1 MPQSLSQLYV
11 HLVFSTKNR
20 QQLIYP
26 KIAADLY
33 AYMATVFHDECR
45 STARLIGGTE
55 DHIHALFNLA
65 RTWCI
70 ADVVEAV
77 KTSTSKWMK
86 AQDPLLRGFSW
97 QSGYGAFAV
106 SQSNIHQVEEYI
118 RNQREHHRRL
128 DFKAEFR
135 GLLDKHEIEYDER
148 YVWD

>member
-45 STARLIGGTE
+45 STARLIGGIE
-55 DHIHALFNLA
+55 DHIHTLFNLA
-65 RTWCI
+65 RTWCV

-86 AQDPLLRGFSW
+86 TQDPLLRQFAW
-97 QSGYGAFAV
+97 QSGYAV
-106 SQSNIHQVEEYI
+106 LSVDPREAPGLRGYIHRQADGCSGDACHYRSI
-118 RNQREHHRRL
+118 AQ
-128 DFKAEFR
+128 A
-135 GLLDKHEIEYDER
+135 GSSSC
-148 YVWD
+148 